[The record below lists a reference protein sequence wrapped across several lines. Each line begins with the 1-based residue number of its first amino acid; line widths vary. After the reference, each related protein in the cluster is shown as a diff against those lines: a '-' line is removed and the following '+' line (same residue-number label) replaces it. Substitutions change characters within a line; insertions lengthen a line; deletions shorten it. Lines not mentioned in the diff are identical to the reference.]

1 MPTLEHIPLLA
12 SLSDAERRDFE
23 SKCRWRDYEAG
34 RAIIDRGE
42 NLSDVY
48 VLVSGRAHVMNFSLA
63 GKVIDY
69 ATLREG
75 DVFGELAAIDGL
87 PRSASVITQTSC
99 TIVVIPGKVFIALVT
114 NHPPICLQLLQ
125 RLASI
130 IRRGD
135 ERIADFSLL
144 GAEQRVCLE
153 LLRLAEPD
161 PGAAGRFVI
170 HPFPT
175 QSTFANGVGLARETV
190 GRILSRLIREKLIE
204 RHEKALYVRNRDLLE
219 ERALL

>member
-1 MPTLEHIPLLA
+1 MPTLDNVPLLQ
-12 SLSDAERRDFE
+12 SLTPAERREFE
-23 SKCRWRDYEAG
+23 AKCRWREFEPG
-34 RAIIDRGE
+34 RAVIDRGE
-42 NLSDVY
+42 QLNDVY
-48 VLVSGRAHVMNFSLA
+48 VLVSGRAHVMNFSVQ
-63 GKVIDY
+63 GRVIDY
-69 ATLREG
+69 AALHPG

-87 PRSASVITQTSC
+87 PRSASVVTQTPC
-99 TIVVIPGKVFIALVT
+99 LIAVIPGKVFMHLVTTNAHIALE
-114 NHPPICLQLLQ
+114 LFK

-161 PGAAGRFVI
+161 PGANGRFVI

-190 GRILSRLIREKLIE
+190 GRILSRLTRDKLIE
-204 RHEKALYVRNRDLLE
+204 RHDKAMYVRDRDLLE
-219 ERALL
+219 ERAMM

>member
-1 MPTLEHIPLLA
+1 MPTLEYIPLVA
-12 SLSDAERRDFE
+12 SLSEAERKELE
-23 SKCRWRDYEAG
+23 SKCRWREYEAG
-34 RAIIDRGE
+34 RAVIDRGE
-42 NLSDVY
+42 QLNDVY
-48 VLVSGRAHVMNFSLA
+48 VLVAGRAHVMNFSVQ
-63 GKVIDY
+63 GRVIDY
-69 ATLREG
+69 AALREG

-87 PRSASVITQTSC
+87 PRSASVVTQTPC
-99 TIVVIPGKVFIALVT
+99 IIAVIPGKVFITLVT
-114 NHPPICLQLLQ
+114 TNPSVALYLLK

-130 IRRGD
+130 IRRSD

-161 PGAAGRFVI
+161 PGANGRFII

-190 GRILSRLIREKLIE
+190 GRILGRLQREKLIE
-204 RHEKALYVRNRDLLE
+204 RRDKAIYLRDRDLLE
-219 ERALL
+219 ERALM

>member
-1 MPTLEHIPLLA
+1 MPTLDHVPLLS
-12 SLSDAERRDFE
+12 SLSDSERRDFE
-23 SKCRWRDYEAG
+23 AKCRWRDYDAG

-42 NLSDVY
+42 TLRDVY
-48 VLVSGRAHVMNFSLA
+48 VLVAGRAHVMNFSVA

-69 ATLREG
+69 ATLRDGE
-75 DVFGELAAIDGL
+75 VFGELAAIDGL
-87 PRSASVITQTSC
+87 PRSASVMTQMPC
-99 TIVVIPGKVFIALVT
+99 TIAVIPGKIFINLVT
-114 NHPPICLQLLQ
+114 THPPICLQLLQ

-130 IRRGD
+130 VRRGE

-161 PGAAGRFVI
+161 PGSSGRFVI

-204 RHEKALYVRNRDLLE
+204 RREKALYVRNRDLLE

>member
-1 MPTLEHIPLLA
+1 MPTLDHVPLLE
-12 SLSDAERRDFE
+12 SLTAAERREFE
-23 SKCRWRDYEAG
+23 GKCRWRDYDAG

-42 NLSDVY
+42 QLNDVY
-48 VLVSGRAHVMNFSLA
+48 VLASGRAHVMNFSVQ
-63 GKVIDY
+63 GRVIDY
-69 ATLREG
+69 ASLRPG

-87 PRSASVITQTSC
+87 PRSASVVTQTPC
-99 TIVVIPGKVFIALVT
+99 TIAIIPGKLFITLVTTHPQIALT
-114 NHPPICLQLLQ
+114 LMK
-125 RLASI
+125 RLATI

-161 PGAAGRFVI
+161 PGATGRFVI

-190 GRILSRLIREKLIE
+190 GRILSRLTRDKLIE
-204 RHEKALYVRNRDLLE
+204 RRDKAMYVRNRDLLE
-219 ERALL
+219 ERALM